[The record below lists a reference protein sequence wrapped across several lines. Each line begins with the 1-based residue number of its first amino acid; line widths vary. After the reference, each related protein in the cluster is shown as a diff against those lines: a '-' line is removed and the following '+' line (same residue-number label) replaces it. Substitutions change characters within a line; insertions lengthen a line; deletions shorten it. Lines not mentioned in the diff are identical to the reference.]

1 MEHQLRSKEEA
12 YENVNTNIKKAKQN
26 NVIRM
31 PKNYEAFA
39 VIGNF
44 VYVVK
49 QGQFVDMTNPKNMY
63 NQKQFNEAFQHIKF
77 SDDKTTPNSFIR
89 KHQVEHRVVTDMVM
103 KPSSNKRI
111 VTGDYGQ
118 KYLNLYAPAS
128 EPEGAYENYKRPDI
142 MLEHM
147 LWLCNG
153 HDKSRLHI
161 LKWIAHL
168 IHKPETRMTHGLIIS
183 GSQGTGKSMLAEF
196 VGDIVGDDNYSKVTP
211 SQMKG
216 SFQYWMLGKRFILVE
231 EIYENGNW
239 GVYNKIKPYFSDP
252 LVNCNIKNK
261 NEIEFEN
268 HVNFMMLSNQYN
280 PLPISKGDRRIFYIH
295 SKVTKRDAHYYGR
308 LKNWMDNENGK
319 WHFKKY
325 LKDEIVPLLDEQNKD
340 HRNFAFVEPLMTK
353 DKSLAIKDSL
363 HPLEAFISD
372 QIAQDNEQRE
382 EIFKNDKWF
391 LLNDFT
397 ANLPIELQ
405 HFSKSS
411 NYTSRLKEFGVMR
424 LPIRKRVKTKRLWIY
439 YCEHSEA
446 YVESLF
452 ATTKA
457 MPYGNQSKEHR
468 EKIFNSQAGKDPYDE
483 ISPI

>member
-168 IHKPETRMTHGLIIS
+168 IHKPETRMTHGDGVDKCHNFMENAKQTLDS
-183 GSQGTGKSMLAEF
+183 AVYGLNDAKMQVM
-196 VGDIVGDDNYSKVTP
+196 
-211 SQMKG
+211 Q
-216 SFQYWMLGKRFILVE
+216 MLGQLLLQKTLELNRHCLFHFLV
-231 EIYENGNW
+231 
-239 GVYNKIKPYFSDP
+239 
-252 LVNCNIKNK
+252 
-261 NEIEFEN
+261 
-268 HVNFMMLSNQYN
+268 
-280 PLPISKGDRRIFYIH
+280 
-295 SKVTKRDAHYYGR
+295 
-308 LKNWMDNENGK
+308 
-319 WHFKKY
+319 
-325 LKDEIVPLLDEQNKD
+325 
-340 HRNFAFVEPLMTK
+340 
-353 DKSLAIKDSL
+353 
-363 HPLEAFISD
+363 D
-372 QIAQDNEQRE
+372 Q
-382 EIFKNDKWF
+382 
-391 LLNDFT
+391 
-397 ANLPIELQ
+397 
-405 HFSKSS
+405 
-411 NYTSRLKEFGVMR
+411 
-424 LPIRKRVKTKRLWIY
+424 
-439 YCEHSEA
+439 
-446 YVESLF
+446 
-452 ATTKA
+452 
-457 MPYGNQSKEHR
+457 
-468 EKIFNSQAGKDPYDE
+468 
-483 ISPI
+483 